1 MICCCWGVDGFARG
15 SRCLPKCSIIYG
27 RICLDAPNNLLY
39 SLLMYKRLLILV
51 VVCLAVLIS
60 QQPENVEAQSAADI
74 MQQVNL
80 FRVKNGL
87 PALQYNSAL
96 SSAAQNQANYMAEYQ
111 VFSSHTGYGGSTPQ
125 SRANAA
131 GYGGRVTENIVG
143 GTNLT
148 APKGL
153 TWWVNSPVHYNTLIT
168 TQYTEAGTGY
178 AVAGDIHYYVL
189 VVGTPGSG
197 PPPPSNPTQNDPAPL
212 FITPI
217 TLAEPNEDGSIVH
230 TMQDGQALW
239 TLAAHYEVPLS
250 DLLWFNNLKE
260 DSFVNPG
267 DEIIIRL
274 ADGASPPPTPTPP
287 TTHIVQDGQSLWSIA
302 ALYNVKIGDIYLFN
316 NLNEN
321 SFLQPGDE
329 VKVRLAPGEL
339 PPPTPTPVV
348 EHVVQSGQTLWDIAL
363 TYGLNLDQL
372 LALNGIDQN
381 TLLQPGDVLRVREL
395 PTPIP
400 IPPTFTP
407 APIEQETTIPPTATI
422 QPTMT
427 ATAVSLAMVEGVET
441 AVPEVPQ
448 VDEAHTNRSP
458 LFMGIGL
465 LIVGLLALGG
475 AGVLYLRGQDP
486 YEIG

>member
-1 MICCCWGVDGFARG
+1 MGVR
-15 SRCLPKCSIIYG
+15 RLPKCSIIYG
-27 RICLDAPNNLLY
+27 RICLDAQNNLLY
-39 SLLMYKRLLILV
+39 SLVMYKRLLIIV
-51 VVCLAVLIS
+51 VVCLVVLIG
-60 QQPENVEAQSAADI
+60 QQPENTKARSAADI

-96 SSAAQNQANYMAEYQ
+96 SSAAQNQANYMAENQ
-111 VFSSHTGYGGSTPQ
+111 VFSSHVGYGGSTPQ

-131 GYGGRVTENIVG
+131 GYSGRVTENIVG

-168 TQYTEAGTGY
+168 TQYSEAGTGY
-178 AVAGDIHYYVL
+178 AVAGDIHYFVL

-197 PPPPSNPTQNDPAPL
+197 PPPPSSPTQNDPEPL

-230 TMQDGQALW
+230 TVLDGQALW
-239 TLAAHYEVPLS
+239 SLAAHYDVSLS

-302 ALYNVKIGDIYLFN
+302 ALYNVKMGDIYLFN

-329 VKVRLAPGEL
+329 IKVRLAPGEL
-339 PPPTPTPVV
+339 PPPTPTPVL
-348 EHVVQSGQTLWDIAL
+348 EHVVRSGQTLWDIAL

-381 TLLQPGDVLRVREL
+381 AIIQPGDLLRVREL
-395 PTPIP
+395 PTAVP

-407 APIEQETTIPPTATI
+407 APIDSETPIPPTATP

-427 ATAVSLAMVEGVET
+427 ATAVSLAMGSGTET
-441 AVPEVPQ
+441 AVPETATVE
-448 VDEAHTNRSP
+448 EANSGSSSP

-486 YEIG
+486 YESGIK